1 MYNNN
6 VQLHTTS
13 QSDPQFV
20 LFSLCLSRF
29 REGMNDAQLNSPLG
43 GMRFSSLYKNR
54 CYVQLGANK
63 IRVNGWSFQL

>member
-13 QSDPQFV
+13 QGDPQFV
-20 LFSLCLSRF
+20 LFFSLSLSLSR
-29 REGMNDAQLNSPLG
+29 GYDAQLNSPLG

-54 CYVQLGANK
+54 CYVQLRANK